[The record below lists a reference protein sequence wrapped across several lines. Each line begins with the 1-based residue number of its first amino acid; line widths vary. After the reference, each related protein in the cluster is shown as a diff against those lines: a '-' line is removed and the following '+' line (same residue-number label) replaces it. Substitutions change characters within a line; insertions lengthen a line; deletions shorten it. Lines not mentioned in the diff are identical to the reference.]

1 MMAAPEITASTRYSA
16 KGTARYVFCTTLS
29 DIESPTRAEIDAG
42 TDLSRQVQD
51 IDGWTVESESIET
64 PDLAS
69 TFTGSIPG
77 STSADDSSLTM
88 YADLGGTD
96 VRTLLP
102 RGTNGFMLVMRAGDA
117 DGRMMDVFP
126 VRVGSTAVNITVDDD
141 PVTITVNFSVTS
153 EPAENVT
160 IPT

>member
-16 KGTARYVFCTTLS
+16 KGTARYVFCTTIS
-29 DIESPTRAEIDAG
+29 DIASPTRSEINAG

-77 STSADDSSLTM
+77 STSSKDSSLTM

-102 RGTNGFMLVMRAGDA
+102 RGTNGYMLVMRAGDTTGA
-117 DGRMMDVFP
+117 MMDVFP

-141 PVTITVNFSVTS
+141 PVTITVNFNITS
-153 EPAENVT
+153 EPSENVAV
-160 IPT
+160 PA